1 LDFGTEFEKAEK
13 IQHASVK
20 DFEIDKIYL
29 VFGQKADAGFGA
41 DFEEIEKI

>member
-20 DFEIDKIYL
+20 DF
-29 VFGQKADAGFGA
+29 DAGFGA